1 MLGLLFDRRIA
12 GGAGKAACCV
22 DNARMRILVVEDN
35 EGIAAGLRA
44 NLTQRGYAVDICTS
58 VADAWHALGTA
69 RFDAVLLD
77 LGLPDGDGSDIV
89 RRLRAVRHRPGSARP
104 GLDALPDPATP
115 VLILTA
121 RDQIHERVAGLNLGA
136 DDYLV
141 KPFDMD
147 ELEARLRAMMRRAA
161 GQASPVI
168 HYGALEIDPAA
179 HTVRQGGR
187 LVETSP
193 REFAVLWALVQAR
206 GRVLSRQ
213 QIEEHLYNWGDAVES
228 NAVEVYVHHLRK
240 KLGQRSIVTMRGV
253 GYFLPLESA

>member
-1 MLGLLFDRRIA
+1 MVGRNARS
-12 GGAGKAACCV
+12 CM
-22 DNARMRILVVEDN
+22 DNAGMRILVVEDN

-44 NLTQRGYAVDICTS
+44 NLAQRGYAVDVCAT
-58 VADAWHALGTA
+58 VADAWHALSTE

-77 LGLPDGDGSDIV
+77 LSLPDGDGADIV
-89 RRLRAVRHRPGSARP
+89 RRLRAMRPRPGV
-104 GLDALPDPATP
+104 DALPDPATP

-147 ELEARLRAMMRRAA
+147 ELEARLRAMLRRAV

-168 HYGALEIDPAA
+168 HYGELEIDPAA
-179 HTVRQGGR
+179 RTVRQSGR

-193 REFAVLWALVQAR
+193 REFAVLWALLQAR

-213 QIEEHLYNWGDAVES
+213 QIEEHLYHWGDAVES

-240 KLGQRSIVTMRGV
+240 KLGPGSIVTMRGV
-253 GYFLPLESA
+253 GYFLAPEQA

>member
-1 MLGLLFDRRIA
+1 
-12 GGAGKAACCV
+12 
-22 DNARMRILVVEDN
+22 MRILVVEDN

-44 NLTQRGYAVDICTS
+44 NLMQRGYAVDVCAS
-58 VADAWHALGTA
+58 VAEAWHALSIE

-77 LGLPDGDGSDIV
+77 LGLPDGDGSEVV
-89 RRLRAVRHRPGSARP
+89 RRLRSQAARP
-104 GLDALPDPATP
+104 GQLPDAATP

-121 RDQIHERVAGLNLGA
+121 RDQVRDRVAGLNLGA

-147 ELEARLRAMMRRAA
+147 ELEARMRAMLRRAA

-168 HYGALEIDPAA
+168 RHAALEVDPAA
-179 HTVRQGGR
+179 RIVRQAGR
-187 LVETSP
+187 VVEISP
-193 REFAVLWALVQAR
+193 REFAVLWALLQAR

-213 QIEEHLYNWGDAVES
+213 QIEEHLYSWGDAVES

-240 KLGQRSIVTMRGV
+240 KLGQKIIVTMRGV
-253 GYFLPLESA
+253 GYFMPQEQE